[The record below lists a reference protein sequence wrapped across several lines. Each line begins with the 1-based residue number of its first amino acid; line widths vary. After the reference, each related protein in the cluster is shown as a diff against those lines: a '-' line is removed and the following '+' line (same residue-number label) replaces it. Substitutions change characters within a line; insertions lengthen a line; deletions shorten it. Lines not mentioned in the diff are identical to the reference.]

1 MRPGRLSARNT
12 YNGAV
17 VHYLDATGTKRAV
30 TVDER
35 EQEKWPRR
43 YLLFDL
49 AIPITEQGARAIA
62 ATLLAETIG

>member
-1 MRPGRLSARNT
+1 MSASGD

-17 VHYLDATGTKRAV
+17 VHYLDVTGAKHAV

-43 YLLFDL
+43 YLLL
-49 AIPITEQGARAIA
+49 ELKLPITEQGARAIA
-62 ATLLAETIG
+62 STLLAETIGIA